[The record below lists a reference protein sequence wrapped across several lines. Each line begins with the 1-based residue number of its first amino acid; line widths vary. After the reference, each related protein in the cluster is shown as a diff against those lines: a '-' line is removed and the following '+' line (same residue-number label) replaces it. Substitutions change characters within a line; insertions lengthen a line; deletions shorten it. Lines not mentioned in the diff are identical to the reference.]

1 MVVARSVSS
10 CQASPSLGQTTR
22 AILHPKPQMARYSLL
37 TVVAPTEQSHQLL
50 LDILQ
55 GCKLEI
61 IYDTGDYVMA
71 REIPNA
77 IPFAQLVTAEVLID
91 KTNATATE
99 LRMEFVV
106 KNEELPLQS
115 NNHCHQ
121 MHALVKQRLID
132 GGWQIIASGDG

>member
-1 MVVARSVSS
+1 
-10 CQASPSLGQTTR
+10 
-22 AILHPKPQMARYSLL
+22 MARYSLL
-37 TVVAPTEQSHQLL
+37 TIATPAPDVHQVLIDLL
-50 LDILQ
+50 KD
-55 GCKLEI
+55 CTLEL

-71 REIPNA
+71 REIPNS

-99 LRMEFVV
+99 LRMEFVI

-121 MHALVKQRLID
+121 MHGQIKEKLSDK
-132 GGWQIIASGDG
+132 GWKIIASGDG

>member
-1 MVVARSVSS
+1 MTPAAALAHCHPQLGQVQTSNP
-10 CQASPSLGQTTR
+10 ASPT
-22 AILHPKPQMARYSLL
+22 QMARYSLL
-37 TVVAPTEQSHQLL
+37 TIVTPSEQIHQLL
-50 LDILQ
+50 LNILAD
-55 GCKLEI
+55 CTLEK

-71 REIPNA
+71 REIPNS

-91 KTNATATE
+91 KTNASATE
-99 LRMEFVV
+99 LRMEFVI

-121 MHALVKQRLID
+121 MHGLIKQKLLE

>member
-1 MVVARSVSS
+1 VNTVDGLNVGLSS
-10 CQASPSLGQTTR
+10 R
-22 AILHPKPQMARYSLL
+22 AILHPETPMARYSLL
-37 TVVAPTEQSHQLL
+37 TIATPSPTVHQALIDLL
-50 LDILQ
+50 KD
-55 GCKLEI
+55 CTLEL

-71 REIPNA
+71 REIPNS

-99 LRMEFVV
+99 LRMEFVI

-121 MHALVKQRLID
+121 MHGQIKQKLSD
-132 GGWQIIASGDG
+132 SGWKIIASGDG